1 MVLRFNGNKC
11 SLKNVENM
19 NNKYFILRHG
29 EALSNK
35 KGIISC
41 LPEKFHN
48 PLSLKG
54 KRQIKT
60 VVPRLKKEKIDLIF
74 SSSVLRAR
82 QTAEIIAK
90 ELKIKPKYDKR
101 LKEYNF
107 GIFNGRS
114 IEEFRKILSPKKR
127 FENKL
132 SKGETFVEIKKRMS
146 DFLKDID
153 KKYSNKNIL
162 IISHEAPITQLEAKL
177 KGISNQEF
185 FKKYPK
191 KKRINPGEL
200 RQLR

>member
-1 MVLRFNGNKC
+1 V
-11 SLKNVENM
+11 

-74 SSSVLRAR
+74 SSSVLRAG

-107 GIFNGRS
+107 GILNGKP
-114 IEEFRKILSPKKR
+114 IEEFRKILNPKKR
-127 FENKL
+127 FENKP
-132 SKGETFVEIKKRMS
+132 SKGETFVEIKERMS
-146 DFLKDID
+146 NFLKDID

-162 IISHEAPITQLEAKL
+162 IISHEAPITQLEAKI
-177 KGISNQEF
+177 KGVSNQEF
-185 FKKYPK
+185 FKKFPK
-191 KKRINPGEL
+191 EKRIKTGEL
-200 RQLR
+200 RKL